1 MADRRKVGRGVASSN
16 RAWAAVALRGMD
28 FVVDLKRKLAQLVTA
43 LPAETLAD
51 PSQPLPQPEDSPSDA
66 STERERELSQ
76 LRAQMSELMNR
87 KRAKPREILPSQP
100 PLDFAPL
107 ETSQGLVHRRTR
119 RWRTEDWIGCI
130 PIDAALMAR
139 AEYWALL
146 ALDPKLA
153 NSEPKRALYLDT
165 ETTGLGGG
173 AGIFAFLIGLAWFDD
188 EQHLVLEQLLLR
200 SPADEAAQLEA
211 LVERLAA
218 SSVLITFNGKSFDWP
233 LLAGRFVM
241 NRLEV
246 PRIVQHLDLLHVA
259 RRLHKP
265 RMTRV
270 NLKAL
275 EVETLALDRG
285 PDIDGAEMGPRY
297 NHFLRTGD
305 EEALRPV
312 IEHNAIDVLSMVAL
326 AGLYGEPLERMD
338 GADLV
343 PLGRV
348 FRRARDL
355 ERAQSVAERAVQL
368 GGGTDARRL
377 RAELAKARGDRDS
390 ALSHFEAL
398 CETVDDPSLRLELAK
413 LYEHHAKRPLQALE
427 LLERGTGESAAD
439 AERRRLRLQRKL
451 QSSRHR

>member
-1 MADRRKVGRGVASSN
+1 
-16 RAWAAVALRGMD
+16 MD
-28 FVVDLKRKLAQLVTA
+28 FVVDLKRKLAQLVTE
-43 LPAETLAD
+43 LPAETPAEWSFD
-51 PSQPLPQPEDSPSDA
+51 DVAEWSKDHHSSASSQPLPQLEDTTSDA
-66 STERERELSQ
+66 ATERERELSK

-87 KRAKPREILPSQP
+87 KRVKPREVLASLP
-100 PLDFAPL
+100 PLDFMSL

-119 RWRTEDWIGCI
+119 RWSAEDWIGCI
-130 PIDAALMAR
+130 PIGAALTAR

-146 ALDPKLA
+146 ALDPNLA

-211 LVERLAA
+211 LVERLSA

-233 LLAGRFVM
+233 LLASRFVM
-241 NRLEV
+241 NRLQV

-265 RMTRV
+265 RMVRV

-348 FRRARDL
+348 FRRARDFD
-355 ERAQSVAERAVQL
+355 RAQCVVERAVKL
-368 GGGTDARRL
+368 GAGTDAQRL

-390 ALSHFEAL
+390 ALSHFEVL

-413 LYEHHAKRPLQALE
+413 LYEHHAKRPRQALE
-427 LLERGTGESAAD
+427 LLERGTGESVAD
-439 AERRRLRLQRKL
+439 AERRRLRLQRKS
-451 QSSRHR
+451 QASRHR